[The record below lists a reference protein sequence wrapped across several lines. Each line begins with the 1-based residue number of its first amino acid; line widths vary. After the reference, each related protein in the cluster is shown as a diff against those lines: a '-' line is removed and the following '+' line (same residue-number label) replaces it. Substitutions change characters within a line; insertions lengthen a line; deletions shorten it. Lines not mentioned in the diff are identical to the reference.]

1 MDDLLECEK
10 CVSSSQLNGLLG
22 KKGAYLYFEKPKLQE
37 VFLTKQSQ
45 FSQETMFKMLLF

>member
-1 MDDLLECEK
+1 MCFFISAEWTI
-10 CVSSSQLNGLLG
+10 G